1 MKTKHSL
8 LTVQSIKFLEIKD
21 KTYEVPD
28 IPGLFLRIY
37 PSGKKVWKM
46 NKSIN
51 GERIVKTLGAYPKD
65 LSIAEA
71 RQKVKEYAEQSSAKN
86 SLSTFENVY
95 KNWIEIKKNRV
106 RNWKQIA
113 SRFQR
118 VLLPSLGKE
127 LWKDITPLMMVNTIK
142 QNTPAKYN
150 YSIIAG
156 EVVNL
161 ETYAINMGI
170 VDQLKFRA
178 LKKALPTYENKHHAS
193 ISPDCLPTFLK
204 DLIELPIKYERKM
217 KHYFVFFLFCTLL
230 RIRSQA
236 YLKWEYID
244 FKNQVITIPAN
255 LMKTK
260 REHTIPITTQM
271 NKVLN
276 ALEHTSEYVF
286 TSNPRSLVLRIE
298 LLFEKVSEKTYKVV
312 PHGVRA
318 IGRTWMGENEIDFEV
333 AENCLAHKVGNSVVQ
348 AYYRTTLLEKR
359 RVAMQ
364 KWNDYVEKCFKDAGF
379 CIE

>member
-1 MKTKHSL
+1 MKTKRPL

-46 NKSIN
+46 NKSVN
-51 GERIVKTLGAYPKD
+51 GERIVKTLGAYLKD

-71 RQKVKEYAEQSSAKN
+71 RQKVKEYAEQYSTEN
-86 SLSTFENVY
+86 NLPTFENVY
-95 KNWIEIKKNRV
+95 KNWIEVKKNRI
-106 RNWKQIA
+106 RNWKQTA

-118 VLLPSLGKE
+118 ILLPTLGKE
-127 LWKDITPLMMVNTIK
+127 LWKDITPLMVVNAIK
-142 QNTPAKYN
+142 HNTPAKYN

-170 VDQLKFRA
+170 VDQIKFRA
-178 LKKALPTYENKHHAS
+178 LKKALPTYENKHQAS
-193 ISPDCLPTFLK
+193 ISPDYLSVFLK
-204 DLIELPIKYERKM
+204 DLINVSIKYEREM
-217 KHYFVFFLFCTLL
+217 KHYFIFFLFCTLL
-230 RIRSQA
+230 RIRSQT

-244 FKNQVITIPAN
+244 FKNQVITIPASQ
-255 LMKTK
+255 MKT
-260 REHTIPITTQM
+260 RCEHTIPITTQM
-271 NKVLN
+271 SKVLN
-276 ALEHTSEYVF
+276 ALEHTSDYVF
-286 TSNPRSLVLRIE
+286 SPNPKSLILKIE
-298 LLFEKVSEKTYKVV
+298 LIFKEASEKTYKVV

-318 IGRTWMGENEIDFEV
+318 IGRTWMGENGIDFEV

-364 KWNDYVEKCFKDAGF
+364 KWNDYVEKCFKDVGF
-379 CIE
+379 CLE